1 MKITTSTIT
10 RTKKGTLVVKRT
22 CIVGLI
28 LSGLILGGCAGNP
41 PTQNTYQGYSMPTW
55 NGTSSQVDIAQNQQ
69 CHEKIYEIA
78 KADQNRIAATV
89 FMLDG
94 IFDILDWIFGNGDYK
109 SVCNR

>member
-28 LSGLILGGCAGNP
+28 L
-41 PTQNTYQGYSMPTW
+41 TQNTYQGYSMPTW